1 MIHTEIVTI
10 RGKQFR
16 RTYSDTH
23 MLIRDSVEYEEAFD
37 PVDTDMLY
45 EESTTKLTEEI
56 GGEEFLDMI
65 EGVL

>member
-1 MIHTEIVTI
+1 MIHTETVTKQ
-10 RGKQFR
+10 GKQYR

-23 MLIRDSVEYEEAFD
+23 MLLRNDVEFVEALD
-37 PVDTDMLY
+37 LVDTDRLY